1 MTNEFNF
8 SELNFEIKIVTPSGT
23 EVSINPIAQVS
34 INETD
39 IKKEIQLLPAQY
51 AFFGSVYI
59 HSKKLRDLKELELR
73 NLKNAAGKAIR
84 EESVKAGKEFKNK
97 EVEEIISEM
106 DSIQKLEIELIKLDA
121 ETSQLYY
128 LCNALDK
135 KVTSLRSLSY
145 MKSKE
150 DDVDNYRSK
159 SGIFNSDA
167 VDKPSI
173 NPNRWE
179 NSSVNLQDNQPK

>member
-1 MTNEFNF
+1 MTNDFNF

-23 EVSINPIAQVS
+23 EVTINPLAQVS
-34 INETD
+34 INENN

-59 HSKKLRDLKELELR
+59 HNKKLRDLKELELR

-97 EVEEIISEM
+97 QIEEIISEM
-106 DSIQKLEIELIKLDA
+106 ESVQRLEMELIKLDA
-121 ETSQLYY
+121 ETNQLYY

-150 DDVDNYRSK
+150 DDVDNNRSK

-167 VDKPSI
+167 INSPSI
-173 NPNRWE
+173 DPNRFE
-179 NSSVNLQDNQPK
+179 KTTLT